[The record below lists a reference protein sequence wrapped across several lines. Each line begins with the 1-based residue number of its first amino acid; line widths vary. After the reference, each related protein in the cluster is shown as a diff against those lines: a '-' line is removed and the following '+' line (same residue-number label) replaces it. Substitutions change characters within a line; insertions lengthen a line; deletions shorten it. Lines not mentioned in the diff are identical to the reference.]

1 MGIIYRQCIDQPFVA
16 QMATDAKE
24 DYYNMILFE

>member
-16 QMATDAKE
+16 RMATDAKE
-24 DYYNMILFE
+24 DYYNMDSI